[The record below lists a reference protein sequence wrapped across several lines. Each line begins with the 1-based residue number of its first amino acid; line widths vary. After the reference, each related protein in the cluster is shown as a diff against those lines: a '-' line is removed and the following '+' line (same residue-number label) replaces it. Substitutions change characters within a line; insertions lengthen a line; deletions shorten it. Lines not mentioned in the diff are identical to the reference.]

1 MYSISGKG
9 LGKWKDSVFGTSDPM
24 RGTIVFIMI
33 GELCTS
39 FSCPTWRASFNANFS
54 RVYIIST
61 TPKRGEREIA
71 GNWPKNI
78 NGFALLN

>member
-39 FSCPTWRASFNANFS
+39 FSCQH
-54 RVYIIST
+54 
-61 TPKRGEREIA
+61 G
-71 GNWPKNI
+71 
-78 NGFALLN
+78 ALVSMLTSLEFIL